1 MQRLSI
7 LKGNAF
13 VIVYSVT
20 SRQSL
25 EELASILLTLKEIKG
40 EQITTVP
47 IILVGNKIDK
57 LQVLINFYF
66 IINKLLNFHF
76 FLNILL

>member
-13 VIVYSVT
+13 VIVYSIT

-25 EELASILLTLKEIKG
+25 EELGPIILALKEVKG
-40 EQITTVP
+40 EQIANVP
-47 IILVGNKIDK
+47 IILVGNKNDES
-57 LQVLINFYF
+57 QVLYF
-66 IINKLLNFHF
+66 F
-76 FLNILL
+76 